1 MGRFC
6 LPASYRGIAE
16 DHPDAIHLCMASN
29 IGWELYRS
37 FLGVLKEGSLSGA
50 ARQLGIT
57 QPTVGRH
64 IAALEK
70 SLNVVLFTRS
80 ASGLLPTA
88 VALTLRTHA
97 ETMET
102 TAAALE
108 RAASPQGPEVR
119 GVVRVSASE
128 VIGVEVLPP
137 IITRLRQQHPHLRVE
152 LVLSNRLLDL
162 LQLEAD
168 IAVRMV
174 RPSQEQLLA
183 KRIGVIEV
191 GLHARNDY
199 LQQHGIPQSLN
210 DLSAHS
216 VIGYDQESAFIRS
229 LAVKGFDRS
238 AFSLSSDSDL
248 AQLALI
254 RAGAGIGGCQVKL
267 ARQDNRLSR
276 VLPDAFALQLDT
288 WVTMHEDLRNS
299 PRCRVTFDALVA
311 GLQHYVQD

>member
-1 MGRFC
+1 
-6 LPASYRGIAE
+6 
-16 DHPDAIHLCMASN
+16 MAAN

-64 IAALEK
+64 IAALETA
-70 SLNVVLFTRS
+70 LGVVLFTRS
-80 ASGLLPTA
+80 PTGLLPTA
-88 VALTLRTHA
+88 VAHTLRAHA
-97 ETMET
+97 ETMER

-108 RAASPQGPEVR
+108 RAASSQGDEVR

-128 VIGVEVLPP
+128 VVGVEVLPP
-137 IITRLRQQHPHLRVE
+137 IITALRRQHPHLRVE
-152 LVLSNRLLDL
+152 LILTNRLIDL

-183 KRIGVIEV
+183 RRVGLIEV
-191 GLHARNDY
+191 GLHARDDY
-199 LQQHGIPQSLN
+199 LQERGTPLEMQ
-210 DLSAHS
+210 DLVSHS
-216 VIGYDQESAFIRS
+216 VIGFDQENAFIRS
-229 LAVKGFDRS
+229 LAIKGFERS
-238 AFSLSSDSDL
+238 AFAISSDSDL

-254 RAGAGIGGCQVKL
+254 RAGAGIGGCQVQL
-267 ARQDNRLSR
+267 AKQNPRLHR
-276 VLPDAFALQLDT
+276 VLPEGFAFKMDT

-299 PRCRVTFDALVA
+299 PRCRVTFDALVV
-311 GLQHYVQD
+311 GLQRYVQA

>member
-1 MGRFC
+1 
-6 LPASYRGIAE
+6 
-16 DHPDAIHLCMASN
+16 MATH

-64 IAALEK
+64 IAALEAA
-70 SLNVVLFTRS
+70 LGVVLFTRS
-80 ASGLLPTA
+80 PTGLLPTA
-88 VALTLRTHA
+88 VAHTLRAHA
-97 ETMET
+97 ETMER

-108 RAASPQGPEVR
+108 RAASSQGDEVR

-137 IITRLRQQHPHLRVE
+137 IITALRRQHPHLRVE
-152 LVLSNRLLDL
+152 LILTNRLIDL

-183 KRIGVIEV
+183 RRVGLIEV
-191 GLHARNDY
+191 GLHARDDY
-199 LQQHGIPQSLN
+199 LQERGMPVQMQ
-210 DLSAHS
+210 DLVGHS
-216 VIGYDQESAFIRS
+216 VIGFDQENAFIRS
-229 LAVKGFDRS
+229 LAIKGFERS
-238 AFSLSSDSDL
+238 AFAISSDSDL

-254 RAGAGIGGCQVKL
+254 RAGAGIGGCQVQL
-267 ARQDNRLSR
+267 AKQNPRLQR
-276 VLPDAFALQLDT
+276 VLPQAFAFKMDT

-311 GLQHYVQD
+311 GLQRYVQA

>member
-1 MGRFC
+1 
-6 LPASYRGIAE
+6 
-16 DHPDAIHLCMASN
+16 MATH

-64 IAALEK
+64 IAALEAA
-70 SLNVVLFTRS
+70 LGVVLFTRS
-80 ASGLLPTA
+80 PTGLLPTA
-88 VALTLRTHA
+88 VAHTLRAHA
-97 ETMET
+97 ETMER

-108 RAASPQGPEVR
+108 RAASSQGDEVR

-137 IITRLRQQHPHLRVE
+137 IITALRRQHPHLRVE
-152 LVLSNRLLDL
+152 LILTNRLIDL

-183 KRIGVIEV
+183 RRVGLIEV
-191 GLHARNDY
+191 GLHARDDY
-199 LQQHGIPQSLN
+199 LQERGMPVQMQ
-210 DLSAHS
+210 DLVGHS
-216 VIGYDQESAFIRS
+216 VIGFDQETAFIRS
-229 LAVKGFDRS
+229 LAFKGFERS
-238 AFSLSSDSDL
+238 AFAISSDSDL

-254 RAGAGIGGCQVKL
+254 RAGAGIGGCQVQL
-267 ARQDNRLSR
+267 AKQNPRLQR
-276 VLPDAFALQLDT
+276 VLPQAFAFKMDT

-311 GLQHYVQD
+311 GLQRYVQA